1 MLNSPTSTFSDFIQE
16 KPKTSIEKDNF
27 QFSHDILEKTI
38 DFKESLFKIR
48 RFLPHC
54 KSKSMEK
61 TLSGNFSSNYLK
73 PVQNNTSFGQNFF
86 ENKHFPNKT
95 NLLYLQNLKTTIF
108 SQFPNLSKKQFNSP
122 PIYKFQK
129 EKDFLL
135 QNFNKDKETLSK
147 LLKTEKRRQ
156 TVIKEEEKEYFSGL
170 ENLHKRFQTVH
181 LNPKEGISKDATKFV
196 AYLDFQNSIKDK
208 EYLIGKQKQQI
219 EQQVAETYKEFH
231 AKRGRRVLEWK
242 LA

>member
-1 MLNSPTSTFSDFIQE
+1 MLNSPPTQFSVFIQE
-16 KPKTSIEKDNF
+16 KPKTSIEKDNLH
-27 QFSHDILEKTI
+27 FSHDNIGKSI
-38 DFKESLFKIR
+38 DFKESLFKIK

-61 TLSGNFSSNYLK
+61 TLSANFSSNLK
-73 PVQNNTSFGQNFF
+73 PNTSFGQKIF
-86 ENKHFPNKT
+86 ENQHFQNKT
-95 NLLYLQNLKTTIF
+95 NLLFLQNLKTTIF
-108 SQFPNLSKKQFNSP
+108 SQFPKLSQKQFKTESPP

-129 EKDFLL
+129 EKDLLL
-135 QNFNKDKETLSK
+135 QKFNKDKEKLSK

-156 TVIKEEEKEYFSGL
+156 TIIKEEEKEYFSGL
-170 ENLHKRFQTVH
+170 ESLHKRFQTLH

-196 AYLDFQNSIKDK
+196 AYLDFQNLIKDK
-208 EYLIGKQKQQI
+208 EYLIGKQKKEI

>member
-1 MLNSPTSTFSDFIQE
+1 MLNSPTTDFIQE
-16 KPKTSIEKDNF
+16 KPKISIEKDNF
-27 QFSHDILEKTI
+27 QFSHDNLEKTI
-38 DFKESLFKIR
+38 DFKDSLFKIK

-61 TLSGNFSSNYLK
+61 TLFGNFSSNSK
-73 PVQNNTSFGQNFF
+73 PVQINTSSGLKFF

-108 SQFPNLSKKQFNSP
+108 SQFPNLSKKQLNTP

-129 EKDFLL
+129 EKEFLL
-135 QNFNKDKETLSK
+135 QKFNKDKEKLSK

-170 ENLHKRFQTVH
+170 ENLHKRFQTLH

-208 EYLIGKQKQQI
+208 EYLIGKQKKEI

-231 AKRGRRVLEWK
+231 KGRGRRVLEWK